1 MYETNNKKKLPKS
14 KYQVEFLE
22 ESHTYIY
29 EGVIIPSVSAIMS
42 PMSDKK
48 YATISKARLENAA
61 DRGTRVHK
69 AVEDFEKLG
78 EHTKDKEVQPYLLA
92 YRIAKKLHKFEVLD
106 NEKRLTN
113 GRYAGTL
120 DMIARLDGKPVIIDL
135 KATSVIN
142 YELLEVQLAAYYEL
156 CRFNKINIY
165 ETYVLHLKPGS
176 FKFLKIEPNFPM
188 WIHLLEHYEQANTSD

>member
-29 EGVIIPSVSAIMS
+29 EGVIIPSVSEVMNPLS
-42 PMSDKK
+42 EKK

-69 AVEDFEKLG
+69 AVEEFEKTGKQTDDL
-78 EHTKDKEVQPYLLA
+78 EIRPYLMA
-92 YRIAKKLHKFEVLD
+92 YRIAKKLHKFEVFD
-106 NEKRLTN
+106 NEKRLTK
-113 GRYAGTL
+113 GKYAGTL
-120 DMIARLDGKPVIIDL
+120 DMIAKLDGKLIIIDL

-142 YELLEVQLAAYYEL
+142 
-156 CRFNKINIY
+156 
-165 ETYVLHLKPGS
+165 
-176 FKFLKIEPNFPM
+176 
-188 WIHLLEHYEQANTSD
+188 

>member
-29 EGVIIPSVSAIMS
+29 EGVIIPSVSEVMNPLS
-42 PMSDKK
+42 EKK

-69 AVEDFEKLG
+69 AVEEFEKTG
-78 EHTKDKEVQPYLLA
+78 KHTDDLEIRPYLMA
-92 YRIAKKLHKFEVLD
+92 YRIAKKLHKFEVFD

-120 DMIARLDGKPVIIDL
+120 DMIAKLDGKLIIIDL

-142 YELLEVQLAAYYEL
+142 YELLEVQLAAYHEL
-156 CRFNKINIY
+156 CRFNKINIQ

-176 FKFLKIEPNFPM
+176 FKFLEIQPNFPM
-188 WIHLLEHYEQANTSD
+188 WTHLLEHYEQKNSSN